1 MDAIPPSIPPPT
13 IEVIVASIANGR
25 RLNARIDRD
34 LKDLGL
40 TWGRFHMLVVLGRTD
55 GWIHASSL
63 ARKMGITRQS
73 AHALLHHLDERG
85 FLRWM
90 HDPWVHSARLTTDGA
105 RILAHAHEA
114 LGDTFAAIGRVEVAQ
129 RKAIVAAEYAIK
141 RELNRPVHRPAWYAG
156 HLPQNDSQP
165 V

>member
-1 MDAIPPSIPPPT
+1 MDAIPPPT

-25 RLNARIDRD
+25 RLNAHIDRD

-40 TWGRFHMLVVLGRTD
+40 TWGRFHMLVVLNRTN
-55 GWIHASSL
+55 GWIHAGSL

-105 RILAHAHEA
+105 RILAQAHEA
-114 LGDTFAAIGRVEVAQ
+114 LGDTFAAIERVEVPRTQGDRRGGVLDQTRTAPA
-129 RKAIVAAEYAIK
+129 RPPPGVVRGVPARR
-141 RELNRPVHRPAWYAG
+141 REGAP
-156 HLPQNDSQP
+156 
-165 V
+165 